1 MNDFCVISTLF
12 KEGFICNKIE
22 KKSFPKGEMIT
33 SYIENRKQICFLER
47 GNAEL
52 IRTDFNGDITTLEYY
67 NQGDLFGE
75 IFYLMTSNMQL
86 NVYAK
91 EDSIVYFIPYDF
103 LMKKCNKNCK
113 YHEKIEE
120 EILEHIFKRMIVLT
134 NHIEMLTK
142 KSIRDKLLAYFSTL
156 SFQKSSK
163 TFTLPLSLTSLST
176 YLNINRSAM
185 MREMKYLEEEGFIKR
200 EKKKIT
206 LF

>member
-1 MNDFCVISTLF
+1 MQEFCVIPTLF
-12 KEGFICNKIE
+12 DEALVCNTIQ
-22 KKSFPKGEMIT
+22 KKSFIKGETIT
-33 SYIENRKQICFLER
+33 SYIENRKQICFLKKGR
-47 GNAEL
+47 AEL
-52 IRTDFNGDITTLEYY
+52 IRTDFHGDVTTLEYY
-67 NQGDLFGE
+67 NEGDLFGE

-91 EDSIVYFIPYDF
+91 EECTVLFIPYDF
-103 LMKKCNKNCK
+103 LLTRCNKNCK
-113 YHEKIEE
+113 IHEKIEE
-120 EILEHIFKRMIVLT
+120 EILEQIFKRVIVLT

-142 KSIRDKLLAYFSTL
+142 KSIRDKLLAYFANL

-200 EKKKIT
+200 EKRRIT

>member
-1 MNDFCVISTLF
+1 MQEFCVIPTLF
-12 KEGFICNKIE
+12 DETLFCNKIQ
-22 KKSFPKGEMIT
+22 KKSFIKGEMIT
-33 SYIENRKQICFLER
+33 SYIENRKQICFLKKGR
-47 GNAEL
+47 AEL
-52 IRTDFNGDITTLEYY
+52 IRTDFHGDVATLEYY
-67 NQGDLFGE
+67 KSGDLFGE

-120 EILEHIFKRMIVLT
+120 EILEHVFKRMIVLT

-142 KSIRDKLLAYFSTL
+142 KSIRDKLLSYFSTL